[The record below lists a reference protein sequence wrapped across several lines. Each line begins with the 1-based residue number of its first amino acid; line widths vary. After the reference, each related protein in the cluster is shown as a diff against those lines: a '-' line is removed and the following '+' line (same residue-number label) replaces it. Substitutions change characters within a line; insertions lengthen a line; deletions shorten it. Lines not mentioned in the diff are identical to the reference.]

1 MSFPLWEAADGRGRS
16 DFLTALYYRSNASQ
30 LWLFKT
36 QVLLNRGGKER
47 WVKKTGLITLMNSF
61 SDA

>member
-1 MSFPLWEAADGRGRS
+1 MSFPLWEAADGGGG
-16 DFLTALYYRSNASQ
+16 LTALYYWSNASQ

-36 QVLLNRGGKER
+36 QVLLNRGGGLKKEQ
-47 WVKKTGLITLMNSF
+47 WVKKTGLITVMNSF